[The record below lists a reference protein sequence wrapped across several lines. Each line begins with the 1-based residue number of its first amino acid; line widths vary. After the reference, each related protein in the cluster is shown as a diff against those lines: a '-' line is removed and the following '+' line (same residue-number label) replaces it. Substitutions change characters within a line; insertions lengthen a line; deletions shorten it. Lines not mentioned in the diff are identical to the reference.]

1 MIGHVECLAYVFSK
15 RTVQTSDHPVH
26 SYLFIINMKTNKS
39 PRSGFTLIELLTV
52 IAIIGI
58 LAAILIPAVG
68 AVRKTA
74 SQASSSSNM
83 RQIALAYNNFSTAGG
98 RTRTIK
104 DGGYDSSTAPS
115 SASNMQ
121 EWALV
126 LAQGAD
132 LIDAAIYIID
142 SDPFLSSGE
151 APDTLPKIVG
161 SRQDDGSFE
170 ANSDWTTAPEEVIG
184 YAGVVG
190 MSGNAN
196 GSTTPLVWTKGLQSN
211 GFWDPNENPWGNDGG
226 HIAFMDGHVTFY
238 DNVAE
243 PPQLV
248 GNSSSTASG
257 DATASILE
265 AVKSSDNAAIL
276 DPSDTL

>member
-1 MIGHVECLAYVFSK
+1 
-15 RTVQTSDHPVH
+15 
-26 SYLFIINMKTNKS
+26 MKTKYT

-58 LAAILIPAVG
+58 LAAILIPSVG
-68 AVRKTA
+68 AVRKKA

-83 RQIALAYNNFSTAGG
+83 RQIALAFNNFSTSGG

-104 DGGYDSSTAPS
+104 QGGYDSTSAPT
-115 SASNMQ
+115 SANDMK

-126 LAQGAD
+126 LAQGAE
-132 LIDAAIYIID
+132 LVDANIYIIGG
-142 SDPFLSSGE
+142 DPFLSSPE
-151 APDTLPKIVG
+151 APDTLPQIVG
-161 SRQDDGSFE
+161 SRQSDGSFE
-170 ANSDWTTAPEEVIG
+170 PQSSWTGVSEEVIG

-196 GSTTPLVWTKGLQSN
+196 GSTTPLLWTKGLQTS
-211 GFWDPNENPWGNDGG
+211 GFWNPSENPWGNDGG
-226 HIAFMDGHVTFY
+226 HIVFMDGHVVFF

-248 GNSSSTASG
+248 GNSNSG
-257 DATASILE
+257 DPGNPTVNIIDAIN
-265 AVKSSDNAAIL
+265 SSDNAKVL
-276 DPSDTL
+276 DPSGTITN

>member
-1 MIGHVECLAYVFSK
+1 
-15 RTVQTSDHPVH
+15 
-26 SYLFIINMKTNKS
+26 MKTKYT

-68 AVRKTA
+68 AVRKKA
-74 SQASSSSNM
+74 SQATSSSNL
-83 RQIALAYNNFSTAGG
+83 RQIALAYNNFSTSGG

-104 DGGYDSSTAPS
+104 EGGYDPS
-115 SASNMQ
+115 SAPTSASDMQ

-126 LAQGAD
+126 LAQGAE
-132 LIDAAIYIID
+132 LIDASIYIID
-142 SDPFLSSGE
+142 SDPFLSSGG
-151 APDTLPKIVG
+151 APDTLPQIVG
-161 SRQDDGSFE
+161 TRIADGSFGP
-170 ANSDWTTAPEEVIG
+170 NTDWTGAPVEIVG

-196 GSTTPLVWTKGLQSN
+196 GSTTPLLWTKGLQSS
-211 GFWDPNENPWGNDGG
+211 GFWDPAENPWGNDGG
-226 HIAFMDGHVTFY
+226 HIVFMDGHVTFY

-248 GNSSSTASG
+248 GNSNSAQAG
-257 DATASILE
+257 DATASIVE
-265 AVKSSDNAAIL
+265 AINSSTNATIY
-276 DPSDTL
+276 DPSGTL

>member
-1 MIGHVECLAYVFSK
+1 MKSK
-15 RTVQTSDHPVH
+15 HT
-26 SYLFIINMKTNKS
+26 

-68 AVRKTA
+68 AVRKKA
-74 SQASSSSNM
+74 SQATSSSNL
-83 RQIALAYNNFSTAGG
+83 RQIALAYNNFSTSGG

-104 DGGYDSSTAPS
+104 EGGYDPS
-115 SASNMQ
+115 SAPTSANDMQ

-126 LAQGAD
+126 LAQGAE
-132 LIDAAIYIID
+132 LIDASIYIID
-142 SDPFLSSGE
+142 SDPFLSSGA
-151 APDTLPKIVG
+151 APDTLPQIVG
-161 SRQDDGSFE
+161 TRIADGSFE
-170 ANSDWTTAPEEVIG
+170 ANSDWTSAPEEIIG

-196 GSTTPLVWTKGLQSN
+196 GSTTPLLWTKGLQSS
-211 GFWDPNENPWGNDGG
+211 GFWDPSENPWGNDGG
-226 HIAFMDGHVTFY
+226 HIVFMDGHVTFY

-248 GNSSSTASG
+248 GNSNSAQAG
-257 DATASILE
+257 DATESIQEAINSSPNASIY
-265 AVKSSDNAAIL
+265 
-276 DPSDTL
+276 DPSGTL